1 MNSTLILVN
10 KYFQQRVHR
19 RSFHISFPEVIQRG
33 GLSGRSICSP
43 VVRSRYEVISKL
55 KSKIVSRTKFSAGS
69 FRAFGEEIRRQNKRE
84 RLSQTNNGKH
94 FGPIKWP
101 EVVSALAT
109 LVTFGFAFFV
119 DLIIF
124 LLEESGIPGRSAG
137 MGTF

>member
-1 MNSTLILVN
+1 MLAGSDSTWWSV
-10 KYFQQRVHR
+10 
-19 RSFHISFPEVIQRG
+19 
-33 GLSGRSICSP
+33 RSINLP
-43 VVRSRYEVISKL
+43 LARSRYEVISKL
-55 KSKIVSRTKFSAGS
+55 KSKIVPRTKFSAGS
-69 FRAFGEEIRRQNKRE
+69 FRAFDEETTKREQRE

-124 LLEESGIPGRSAG
+124 LLEESGIPGRNAG